1 MDVQRLLRMIAHD
14 PLVLSATV
22 LLAFATAILVGFLI
36 TQLRRRRAH
45 DHAHDRETIV
55 PLVVFAPRAH
65 TDGGSAAAP
74 IIPRPRHDLDSHTPF
89 PSAPAY
95 TPPGSYTPPAA
106 AYTPPSNP
114 AYAPLP
120 YGNGNGSGV
129 PAGDGES
136 RPGLVE
142 GKTIRFYRPPEGTLQ
157 MLPGRLEIV
166 EGEDRGQAIRFVRT
180 RGGLQQV
187 TFGRREGAP
196 YEHIQLRA
204 PTVSRQHARLDFEHG
219 HWNIYNLSE
228 TNPVLVNG
236 ESLAAGHGVRPL
248 SDGDRI
254 EMGEVVFRF
263 RER

>member
-1 MDVQRLLRMIAHD
+1 MIVHD
-14 PLVLSATV
+14 PLVLGATV
-22 LLAFATAILVGFLI
+22 LIALAIAILVGFVI
-36 TQLRRRRAH
+36 VQLRRRRSH
-45 DHAHDRETIV
+45 DHDRETIV

-74 IIPRPRHDLDSHTPF
+74 VIPRPRHDYDYQTPY
-89 PSAPAY
+89 PPAPTYAPPAY
-95 TPPGSYTPPAA
+95 QQPPSYTPPPR
-106 AYTPPSNP
+106 T
-114 AYAPLP
+114 
-120 YGNGNGSGV
+120 NGNGG
-129 PAGDGES
+129 AHAADGDGEA
-136 RPGLVE
+136 RGNLVE

-187 TFGRREGAP
+187 TFGRREGTP

-204 PTVSRQHARLDFEHG
+204 PTVSRQHARLDFDHG

-236 ESLAAGHGVRPL
+236 ESLAPGHGVRPL

>member
-1 MDVQRLLRMIAHD
+1 MDVERLLRMIAND
-14 PLVLSATV
+14 SMVFGATV
-22 LLAFATAILVGFLI
+22 LIACALAILVGSVI
-36 TQLRRRRAH
+36 VHVRRRRAH
-45 DHAHDRETIV
+45 DQERENII
-55 PLVVFAPRAH
+55 PLVVFAPRAQ
-65 TDGGSAAAP
+65 TDSGSTSAP
-74 IIPRPRHDLDSHTPF
+74 VIPRPRPEFDF
-89 PSAPAY
+89 PPPPAY
-95 TPPGSYTPPAA
+95 TPPAHTPPPHYPPSYTPVPH
-106 AYTPPSNP
+106 
-114 AYAPLP
+114 
-120 YGNGNGSGV
+120 GNGNGGQLSPVGAV
-129 PAGDGES
+129 DEEA
-136 RPGLVE
+136 RPNLVE

-180 RGGLQQV
+180 RGGPQQV

-219 HWNIYNLSE
+219 RWNICNLSE

-236 ESLAAGHGVRPL
+236 ESLAMAHGARPL